1 MADHSIYER
10 TLEDLIYSSKN
21 MKIEQ
26 IKQNSFPAQN
36 KDIQKNHHVQFR
48 LLNSIVNLCPIIK
61 YACSDLIRSHILFC
75 NDINAIYDTPEEQ
88 KSFFVDETALCINLT
103 QLPLLI
109 PDKITDD
116 ELEDIVFRIEFTN
129 NTDDNIYLTSNS
141 IKLVSGNKKYQK
153 IIPENINIYK
163 MYRGSGIVIND
174 IIILSRTSKDSVIH
188 SPSNIKNYLGA
199 MRKTILGWDIENIA
213 NGNKTLAEVSNK
225 DKFNHIVY
233 MTTQGPMQPR
243 TVLLEAI
250 DICIKYLKN
259 MTHDDKEKKI
269 VVDNVEWDAME
280 FFIILMFIL
289 YMEENKIFIYV
300 DKFVTV
306 TEIRY
311 VKYEILQQE
320 SKSKPNFDQFRKYLL
335 DYFTAAYDEVSDK
348 ITLMKNIPK
357 FSD

>member
-1 MADHSIYER
+1 
-10 TLEDLIYSSKN
+10 
-21 MKIEQ
+21 
-26 IKQNSFPAQN
+26 
-36 KDIQKNHHVQFR
+36 
-48 LLNSIVNLCPIIK
+48 
-61 YACSDLIRSHILFC
+61 
-75 NDINAIYDTPEEQ
+75 
-88 KSFFVDETALCINLT
+88 
-103 QLPLLI
+103 
-109 PDKITDD
+109 
-116 ELEDIVFRIEFTN
+116 
-129 NTDDNIYLTSNS
+129 
-141 IKLVSGNKKYQK
+141 
-153 IIPENINIYK
+153 
-163 MYRGSGIVIND
+163 
-174 IIILSRTSKDSVIH
+174 
-188 SPSNIKNYLGA
+188 
-199 MRKTILGWDIENIA
+199 
-213 NGNKTLAEVSNK
+213 
-225 DKFNHIVY
+225 
-233 MTTQGPMQPR
+233 MQPR